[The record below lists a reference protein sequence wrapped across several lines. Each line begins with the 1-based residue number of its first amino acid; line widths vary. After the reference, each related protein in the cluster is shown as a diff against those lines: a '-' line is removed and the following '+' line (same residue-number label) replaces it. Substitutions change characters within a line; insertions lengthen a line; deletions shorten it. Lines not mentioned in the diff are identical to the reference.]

1 VRALREKIAKLKE
14 QIGVSLFVMADS
26 TYGSCCVDEVGASR
40 INADCV
46 IHYGHTC
53 LSPWVLLFI
62 FISYI
67 SACLFFF
74 FFFLCFV
81 CLILAGHRPFRLSLF
96 LEKLWLMYQVVLQV
110 YRIMPQ
116 ITASP
121 FWYDIML
128 QCTNFFKRSTWQCGT
143 TLSWFEQCSCS
154 WTYDEHVGWF
164 IICLLVHHSLENL
177 SGFSVAVKF
186 KIVMIKL
193 SWCFKFLFACKFL
206 HPQWRRL
213 IESCW

>member
-1 VRALREKIAKLKE
+1 MLIVLFITDTLALAREYYFLSSFLTF
-14 QIGVSLFVMADS
+14 QLVCSFFFVLFLFV
-26 TYGSCCVDEVGASR
+26 
-40 INADCV
+40 
-46 IHYGHTC
+46 
-53 LSPWVLLFI
+53 
-62 FISYI
+62 
-67 SACLFFF
+67 
-74 FFFLCFV
+74 FV

-128 QCTNFFKRSTWQCGT
+128 QCTNFLKRSTWKCGT

-177 SGFSVAVKF
+177 SGFSVAVKV

-193 SWCFKFLFACKFL
+193 SWCFKFL
-206 HPQWRRL
+206 R
-213 IESCW
+213 